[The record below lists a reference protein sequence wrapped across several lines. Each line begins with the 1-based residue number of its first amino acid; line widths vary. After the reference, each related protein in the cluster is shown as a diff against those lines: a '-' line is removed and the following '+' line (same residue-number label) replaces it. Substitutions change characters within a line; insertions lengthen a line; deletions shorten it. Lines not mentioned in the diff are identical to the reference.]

1 MSRPGAKAPWI
12 DLTLFVG
19 LKPHANP
26 KDNRESVMKVRN
38 LLIAAAMVAAPCAMQ
53 AQTTV
58 TRVLGPATQ
67 RFANAVWA
75 GDTLYVAGQ
84 MASPS
89 KPADKAAGTP
99 AVYGDTEAQ
108 AMSVLQTIEK
118 ILKAQGLTMGDI
130 VQMECFVAGDPT
142 KDGKMDFAGLNTAYD
157 KFFGTSEQPNKP
169 VRAAMQVAA
178 LATPWGLVE
187 IQVVAVKSKK

>member
-1 MSRPGAKAPWI
+1 M
-12 DLTLFVG
+12 T
-19 LKPHANP
+19 
-26 KDNRESVMKVRN
+26 VRN
-38 LLIAAAMVAAPCAMQ
+38 VVLAAAMVMVSVGVQ

-58 TRVLGPATQ
+58 KRVYGPPAQ
-67 RFANAVWA
+67 KFANAVWA

-108 AMSVLQTIEK
+108 TMSALTTIQK
-118 ILKAQGLTMGDI
+118 ILASQGLTMGDI
-130 VQMECFVAGDPT
+130 VQMDVFLAGDPA
-142 KDGKMDFAGLNTAYD
+142 KDGKMDFAGMNAAYS
-157 KFFGTSEQPNKP
+157 KFFGTDEQPNKP

-187 IQVVAVKSKK
+187 IQVVAVKSK